1 VGGTFKFCVVY
12 DLRANGSSRLITL
25 EYGGTVSGTGAEWT
39 AMGSVYI
46 YILLYIAASGRRSFA
61 LLPDKYLQNMYVWA
75 HIYIYLYSY
84 S

>member
-1 VGGTFKFCVVY
+1 MGGTFKFRVVY

-46 YILLYIAASGRRSFA
+46 YLLLYIAASGRRSFP
-61 LLPDKYLQNMYVWA
+61 LLRDLFIEA
-75 HIYIYLYSY
+75 HRIYTAV
-84 S
+84 